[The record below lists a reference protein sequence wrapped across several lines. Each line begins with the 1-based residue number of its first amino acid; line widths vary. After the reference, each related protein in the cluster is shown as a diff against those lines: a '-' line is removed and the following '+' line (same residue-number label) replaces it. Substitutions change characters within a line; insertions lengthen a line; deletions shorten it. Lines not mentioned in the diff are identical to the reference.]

1 MLFADDGPFV
11 LQHNPL
17 TCILGDR
24 GKDIASCLT
33 LVRAYL
39 MADGPM
45 KLTPLGHTK
54 SGRAVWEPV
63 VWLGGPTR

>member
-1 MLFADDGPFV
+1 MLFADDART
-11 LQHNPL
+11 LAQPL

-24 GKDIASCLT
+24 GKDLT
-33 LVRAYL
+33 IVRAYL

-54 SGRAVWEPV
+54 SDRAVWEPLV
-63 VWLGGPTR
+63 RLGGPTR